1 MKHLSYILFSIL
13 LVTMSVVLNSCGKD
27 DEPSSKD
34 KYFVKYE
41 LKTSSQYSFSN
52 VLVEVTT
59 ENGIQKL
66 DVSRNWDGTFGPF
79 EYGSPLIFK
88 VTKENDYYA
97 LTKFTGRISVSKNNE
112 PFVLKAEK
120 QANGEALSMTYTIDF

>member
-1 MKHLSYILFSIL
+1 MKYATKILQSLL
-13 LVTMSVVLNSCGKD
+13 LVSMIFVLLSCGKD

-79 EYGSPLIFK
+79 EYGTPLIFN

-112 PFVLKAEK
+112 PFVFKAEK